1 MLLPY
6 PEAPMML
13 RAVCV
18 LALVAG
24 CLLRVEAQPSRPEVV
39 DRAGAYVSKFLTAFS
54 NVVAEERYE
63 QDATS
68 ARRRRTLRS
77 ELVLVRYPGAGAWH
91 VFRDVLDVDGRAV
104 GGAREG
110 RLAALFL
117 GPADQAL
124 PRAQEIAVAGMRH
137 NIKDIGT
144 LNNPLL
150 VLAFLQRDARE
161 RFRFTLTTVDANPD
175 PAIRTVEFE
184 EVRVPTILRLGGNL
198 NMPARGRLWID
209 DTSGRVV
216 KTELRVGQR
225 DLARSSMTWRPPS
238 TITTT
243 FGIDEA
249 LGIDVPLEM
258 RDFYALQDVE
268 IRGVA
273 TYSRFRRFPVRSAEA
288 ASER

>member
-1 MLLPY
+1 VRALLPE
-6 PEAPMML
+6 EAPMTL
-13 RAVCV
+13 RALFV

-24 CLLRVEAQPSRPEVV
+24 CILRVEAQPSRPELV
-39 DRAGAYVSKFLTAFS
+39 DRAGAYVNRFLTAFS

-91 VFRDVLDVDGRAV
+91 VFRDVLEVDGRAV
-104 GGAREG
+104 AREG

-117 GPADQAL
+117 GPADRAL
-124 PRAQEIAVAGMRH
+124 PRAQELAVAGMRH

-161 RFRFTLTTVDANPD
+161 RFRFTPTKPDAGLGPS
-175 PAIRTVEFE
+175 IRTVEFE
-184 EVRVPTILRLGGNL
+184 EVRVPTLLRLGGNL
-198 NMPARGRLWID
+198 NMPARGQLWID
-209 DTSGRVV
+209 DTTGRVV
-216 KTELRVGQR
+216 RTELRVGQR

-243 FGIDEA
+243 FGLDEA

-258 RDFYALQDVE
+258 RDYYALQDAE

-273 TYSRFRRFPVRSAEA
+273 TYSRFRRFPVQPAPGGR
-288 ASER
+288 